1 MDPSKEISLEI
12 FPYIR
17 VYKDGTFDRLAG
29 FEIAPPGLDPDTRVE
44 SKDVLILPD
53 NGVSSRIYRPSTVS
67 ATTKLPLVIYF
78 HGGAFIISS
87 IADPKYH
94 FCLNALVAE
103 CNVVLVSI
111 DYRRVP
117 EHPLPAAYDD
127 SWAALQWIASEEA
140 QSEPWLRERADF
152 DRLFLV
158 GDSGGANMSH
168 HLAMRLRDD
177 VLGERVKLS
186 GIGMIQPYFW
196 GEKPIGV
203 EVVDPGRKAWVD
215 RTWRFVCV
223 SDKGCDDPLI
233 NPFADGAPGVD
244 GLACKKVLVIVSE
257 KDILRDR
264 GRLYYE
270 KLVERGGPAA
280 AEFVEIE
287 GVDHVFHIYDPS
299 CEKAKMLFKRVAS
312 FISNSDGEGHEKET
326 DGVKGA

>member
-1 MDPSKEISLEI
+1 MDSSKEVSLEI

-29 FEIAPPGLDPDTRVE
+29 FEIAPPGLDPETRVE
-44 SKDVLILPD
+44 SKDILILPET
-53 NGVSSRIYRPSTVS
+53 GISARIYRPSS
-67 ATTKLPLVIYF
+67 ASAATKLPLVIYF
-78 HGGAFIISS
+78 HGGAFIIAS

-94 FCLNALVAE
+94 ASLNALVAE
-103 CNVVLVSI
+103 SNVVVVSV

-117 EHPLPAAYDD
+117 EHPLPTAYED

-140 QSEPWLRERADF
+140 QCEPWLRDHADF

-196 GEKPIGV
+196 GETPIGA
-203 EVVDPGRKAWVD
+203 EKADPGRKALVD
-215 RTWRFVCV
+215 SWWRYVCV
-223 SDKGCDDPLI
+223 SGKGCDDPLI

-244 GLACKKVLVIVSE
+244 GMACEKVLVIVSD

-270 KLVERGGPAA
+270 KLVESSGAA
-280 AEFVEIE
+280 ATAAEIMEIE
-287 GVDHVFHIYDPS
+287 GEDHVFHIFDPS
-299 CEKAKMLFKRVAS
+299 CEKAKRLFKRVAS
-312 FISNSDGEGHEKET
+312 FVNSDG
-326 DGVKGA
+326 DARKGA

>member
-1 MDPSKEISLEI
+1 MDSSKEVSDEI

-29 FEIAPPGLDPDTRVE
+29 FEVAPPGLDPDTRVD

-53 NGVSSRIYRPSTVS
+53 TGIFARIYLPSS
-67 ATTKLPLVIYF
+67 ASSAAKKLPLVVYF
-78 HGGAFIISS
+78 HGGAFIIAT

-94 FCLNALVAE
+94 ASLNALVAE
-103 CNVVLVSI
+103 CNAIVVSV

-127 SWAALQWIASEEA
+127 SWAALQWISSEQA
-140 QSEPWLRERADF
+140 RSEPWLRDHADF

-196 GEKPIGV
+196 GETPIGE
-203 EVVDPGRKAWVD
+203 EVVDHGRKALVD
-215 RTWRFVCV
+215 SWWRFVCV
-223 SDKGCDDPLI
+223 SDKGGDDPVI
-233 NPFADGAPGVD
+233 NPFADGAPGVK

-270 KLVERGGPAA
+270 KLVESGGPAA
-280 AEFVEIE
+280 AEFMEIE
-287 GVDHVFHIYDPS
+287 GEDHVFHIFDPS
-299 CEKAKMLFKRVAS
+299 CERAKRMFKRLAS
-312 FISNSDGEGHEKET
+312 FINSDG
-326 DGVKGA
+326 DGA

>member
-1 MDPSKEISLEI
+1 MDSSKEILLEI

-17 VYKDGTFDRLAG
+17 VYNNGTFDRLAG
-29 FEIAPPGLDPDTRVE
+29 FEIAPPGLDPETRVE

-53 NGVSSRIYRPSTVS
+53 TGISARIYRPSS
-67 ATTKLPLVIYF
+67 ASAATKLPLVVYF
-78 HGGAFIISS
+78 HGGAFIIAS

-94 FCLNALVAE
+94 ASLNALVAE
-103 CNVVLVSI
+103 SNVIVVSV

-117 EHPLPAAYDD
+117 EHPLPTAYDD
-127 SWAALQWIASEEA
+127 SYAALQWIASEEA
-140 QSEPWLRERADF
+140 RSEPWLRDHADF
-152 DRLFLV
+152 DQLFLV

-177 VLGERVKLS
+177 VLGKRVKLS

-196 GEKPIGV
+196 GEKPIGA
-203 EVVDPGRKAWVD
+203 EVADPGRKALVD
-215 RTWRFVCV
+215 SWWRFVCV

-270 KLVERGGPAA
+270 KLVESGGAA
-280 AEFVEIE
+280 AEIMEIDGE
-287 GVDHVFHIYDPS
+287 DHVFHIFDPS
-299 CEKAKMLFKRVAS
+299 CEKAKRLFERVAA
-312 FISNSDGEGHEKET
+312 FVNTGGDDRK
-326 DGVKGA
+326 KGA

>member
-1 MDPSKEISLEI
+1 MDSSKEVLLDI

-17 VYKDGTFDRLAG
+17 VYNDGTFDRLAG
-29 FEIAPPGLDPDTRVE
+29 FEIAPPGLDPETRVE

-53 NGVSSRIYRPSTVS
+53 TGISARIYRPSS
-67 ATTKLPLVIYF
+67 ASAATKLPLVVYF
-78 HGGAFIISS
+78 HGGAFIIAS

-94 FCLNALVAE
+94 ASLNALVAE
-103 CNVVLVSI
+103 SNVIVVSV

-117 EHPLPAAYDD
+117 EHPLPTAYDD
-127 SWAALQWIASEEA
+127 SYAALQWIASEEA
-140 QSEPWLRERADF
+140 RSEPWLRDHADF

-177 VLGERVKLS
+177 VLGKRVKIS

-196 GEKPIGV
+196 GKKPIGA
-203 EVVDPGRKAWVD
+203 EVADPGRKASVD
-215 RTWRFVCV
+215 SWWRFVCV

-270 KLVERGGPAA
+270 KLAESGGA
-280 AEFVEIE
+280 AEIMEIDGE
-287 GVDHVFHIYDPS
+287 DHVFHIFDPS
-299 CEKAKMLFKRVAS
+299 CEKAKRLFERVAAFVNTGGDDS
-312 FISNSDGEGHEKET
+312 K
-326 DGVKGA
+326 KGA

>member
-1 MDPSKEISLEI
+1 MDSSKEVSLEI

-29 FEIAPPGLDPDTRVE
+29 FEIAPPDLDPETRVE
-44 SKDVLILPD
+44 SKDILILPD
-53 NGVSSRIYRPSTVS
+53 AGVSARIYRPSS
-67 ATTKLPLVIYF
+67 ASAATKFPLVVYF

-94 FCLNALVAE
+94 SSLNALVAE

-117 EHPLPAAYDD
+117 EHPLPAAYED
-127 SWAALQWIASEEA
+127 SWAALQWIASEHA
-140 QSEPWLRERADF
+140 RCEPWLREHADF

-177 VLGERVKLS
+177 VLGERVKVS

-196 GEKPIGV
+196 GETPIGV
-203 EVVDPGRKAWVD
+203 EVADPGRKAWVD
-215 RTWRFVCV
+215 SWWRFVCV

-244 GLACKKVLVIVSE
+244 GLACEKVLVIVSE

-264 GRLYYE
+264 GRMYYE
-270 KLVERGGPAA
+270 KLVESGGAAA
-280 AEFVEIE
+280 AEFMEIE
-287 GVDHVFHIYDPS
+287 GVDHVFHIFDPS
-299 CEKAKMLFKRVAS
+299 CEGAKRLFKRVAS
-312 FISNSDGEGHEKET
+312 FVNSDGDDPKEEEA
-326 DGVKGA
+326 VE